1 MKLDD
6 NIEDLYAQRLIKAF
20 VQFKRIRLEENENEF
35 SNGEFEKFPLKHS
48 EVMILFAIKETEN
61 DYPDGINVS
70 DLSTFVR
77 VKPPSITPA
86 ITTLEKSD
94 MILRFT
100 DPTDRRIIRLK
111 LTTKGN
117 ALVVKHMDHFVAHIK
132 GLVTYLGPEKSTTLA
147 DLMNEVYNFIST
159 NTKQKK

>member
-6 NIEDLYAQRLIKAF
+6 NIEDLYAQRIIKAF
-20 VQFKRIRLEENENEF
+20 VQFKRIRLEKNENEF

-94 MILRFT
+94 MILRF
-100 DPTDRRIIRLK
+100 
-111 LTTKGN
+111 
-117 ALVVKHMDHFVAHIK
+117 
-132 GLVTYLGPEKSTTLA
+132 
-147 DLMNEVYNFIST
+147 
-159 NTKQKK
+159 